1 MEWLEILDLVTLT
14 RLLGA
19 AAIGG
24 LIGLERQ
31 ISGKP
36 AGFRTNILICVGA
49 ALATGI
55 GARMS
60 GELAVA
66 QTIVSD
72 PGRMTAGIIT
82 GIGFLGAG
90 VIMQARG
97 SVLGLTTAATI
108 WVVAALG
115 IGVGAGHWQ
124 AAVLGT
130 VVTIV
135 TLYLLEKLERGM
147 AAGHQSVEY
156 AVVLPPS
163 AAAVAELRRRTA
175 DLPVDVFGRRV
186 EQGPEGIT
194 VRFSGRCHPS
204 VHDRLMEILLELGEP
219 GGVAERP
226 PGDAR

>member
-1 MEWLEILDLVTLT
+1 MEWLALLDIATLI
-14 RLLGA
+14 RLLAA

-49 ALATGI
+49 ALATVVGT
-55 GARMS
+55 RMS
-60 GELAVA
+60 AELAVA

-108 WVVAALG
+108 WVVAGLG
-115 IGVGAGHWQ
+115 MGVGAGYWQ
-124 AAVLGT
+124 VAVLGT
-130 VVTIV
+130 LVTMV
-135 TLYLLEKLERGM
+135 TLYLLEKLERGL

-156 AVVLPPS
+156 SVTLPPT
-163 AAAVAELRRRTA
+163 AAAIGELRRRTA
-175 DLPVDVFGRRV
+175 DLAVDIFGRRL
-186 EQGPEGIT
+186 EQRPEGIT
-194 VRFSGRCHPS
+194 VRFNARCHPS
-204 VHDRLMEILLELGEP
+204 VHERLLEILMELG
-219 GGVAERP
+219 RP
-226 PGDAR
+226 DA